1 MALSFATLR
10 RVAIAKAKTKDIGRS
25 ALQTA
30 GTGLA
35 VGVAGAVGY
44 YGVAKPAYTAINES
58 IFEPYSMKNPRTV
71 STEGT
76 MPGEPMLFSSAIRE
90 QYKKGMT
97 AGKFADDGDLTLS
110 LSNLRRG

>member
-1 MALSFATLR
+1 MPGCTGGITPTR
-10 RVAIAKAKTKDIGRS
+10 RQVRVWAVMVT
-25 ALQTA
+25 LQTA

-35 VGVAGAVGY
+35 VGGAGAVGY